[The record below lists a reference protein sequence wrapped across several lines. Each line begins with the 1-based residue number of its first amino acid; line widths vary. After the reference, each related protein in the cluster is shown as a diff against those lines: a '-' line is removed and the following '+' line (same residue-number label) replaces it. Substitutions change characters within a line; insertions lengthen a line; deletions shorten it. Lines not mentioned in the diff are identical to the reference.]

1 MKQIESYPA
10 QKYESRKY
18 SPVEEGIYR
27 TEEDGEVLY
36 VTSLSFVQEP
46 ELGEGRHAGEISQYP
61 LEDLLDEFFCHIS
74 DFYEDLNR
82 EPSRVCYQEF
92 AAHDLECI
100 KKLRTIIGRHVYNR
114 ELNGSIQLVIE

>member
-10 QKYESRKY
+10 PKYESGRY
-18 SPVEEGIYR
+18 SLVEDGIYR
-27 TEEDGEVLY
+27 AEGGGSCY

-82 EPSRVCYQEF
+82 EPSQVCYQEF

>member
-27 TEEDGEVLY
+27 TEEDGEILY

-46 ELGEGRHAGEISQYP
+46 ELEEGGSAAEISQYP
-61 LEDLLDEFFCHIS
+61 LEDILDEFLCHIS
-74 DFYEDLNR
+74 DFYEDLNT
-82 EPSRVCYQEF
+82 EQSQVCVQEF
-92 AAHDLECI
+92 AAPDLESI
-100 KKLRTIIGRHVYNR
+100 RKLRTIIGKHVFNKEIDGY
-114 ELNGSIQLVIE
+114 IKLVIE